1 MIKIHDFAK
10 DRTMNAQICFSRCS
24 GTLPAVSSKSVMHRL
39 LLAAALGDT
48 PVCIRYYGDSDD
60 ISATMGCVSALG
72 GRIEEEKTPGK
83 DTVCKVFP
91 VSEGKR
97 SVPCNLD
104 CRGIRLDPSLSPAHC
119 RSPRRRLHLSRQ
131 GKAPRATLVPPL

>member
-72 GRIEEEKTPGK
+72 GRIEEEKTPGDRK
-83 DTVCKVFP
+83 ST
-91 VSEGKR
+91 
-97 SVPCNLD
+97 
-104 CRGIRLDPSLSPAHC
+104 RLNSSHRCTSRMPSSA
-119 RSPRRRLHLSRQ
+119 
-131 GKAPRATLVPPL
+131 